1 MVKYILYGEG
11 SKKPIRK
18 TKHENDAFLF
28 ASDFKNLQQYGCMTI
43 VREDEDGNRQ
53 TWNDELKAWESMEEL
68 NDG

>member
-11 SKKPIRK
+11 NKKPIRK

-53 TWNDELKAWESMEEL
+53 TWNDELKAWENMEEQ

>member
-1 MVKYILYGEG
+1 MTKYFIYGEG
-11 SKKPIRK
+11 NKKPIRK

-43 VREDEDGNRQ
+43 IREDDDGVSS
-53 TWNDELKAWESMEEL
+53 TWNDDLKAWESTED